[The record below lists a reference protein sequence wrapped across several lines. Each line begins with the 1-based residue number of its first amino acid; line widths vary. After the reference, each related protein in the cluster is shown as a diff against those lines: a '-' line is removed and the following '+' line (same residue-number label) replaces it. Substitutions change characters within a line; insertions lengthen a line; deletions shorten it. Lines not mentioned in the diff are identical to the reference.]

1 MFDSILQFVKEI
13 FIIGIISEI
22 FTARSDTKKYRNQIS
37 FITGLMIT
45 TVCLK
50 GVFNIINIDYSNK
63 QSNYFDQIGLF
74 SQELELKEF
83 NNKSSEPLYLQ
94 EYINTNTEFIEKIA
108 YEYGFNTLNTIINMD
123 GAEIDSIEVVVTGEK
138 NMDKCMELK
147 LELSELYELDL
158 SQIKV
163 YWRKK

>member
-1 MFDSILQFVKEI
+1 MFDLILQFVKEI

-22 FTARSDTKKYRNQIS
+22 FTALSDTKKYKNQIS

-50 GVFNIINIDYSNK
+50 GVLNIININYFNN

-74 SQELELKEF
+74 SQEIELKEI
-83 NNKSSEPLYLQ
+83 NNNSSEPLYLQ
-94 EYINTNTEFIEKIA
+94 EYINVNKEFIEKKV
-108 YEYGFNTLNTIINMD
+108 YEYGFSTLNTIINMD
-123 GAEIDSIEVVVTGEK
+123 GSEIDSIEVTVTGEN

-147 LELSELYELDL
+147 LELSDLYELDL

-163 YWRKK
+163 YWRKR

>member
-22 FTARSDTKKYRNQIS
+22 FTALSDTKKYRNQII

-74 SQELELKEF
+74 CQELELK
-83 NNKSSEPLYLQ
+83 
-94 EYINTNTEFIEKIA
+94 
-108 YEYGFNTLNTIINMD
+108 
-123 GAEIDSIEVVVTGEK
+123 
-138 NMDKCMELK
+138 
-147 LELSELYELDL
+147 
-158 SQIKV
+158 
-163 YWRKK
+163 

>member
-22 FTARSDTKKYRNQIS
+22 FTALSDTKKYRNQIS

-83 NNKSSEPLYLQ
+83 NKKSSEPLYLQ

-147 LELSELYELDL
+147 LELSELYGVDL

>member
-1 MFDSILQFVKEI
+1 
-13 FIIGIISEI
+13 
-22 FTARSDTKKYRNQIS
+22 
-37 FITGLMIT
+37 MIT

-50 GVFNIINIDYSNK
+50 CVLNIINIDYFNN

-74 SQELELKEF
+74 SQELELKEI
-83 NNKSSEPLYLQ
+83 NGNSSEPLYLQ
-94 EYINTNTEFIEKIA
+94 EYINANTEFIEKKA
-108 YEYGFNTLNTIINMD
+108 YEYGFSTLNTIINMD
-123 GAEIDSIEVVVTGEK
+123 GSEIDSIEVAVTGEN

-163 YWRKK
+163 YWRRR

>member
-22 FTARSDTKKYRNQIS
+22 FTALSDTKKYRNQIS

-63 QSNYFDQIGLF
+63 QSNHFDQIGLF

-83 NNKSSEPLYLQ
+83 NIAENFRLLYVAITRAKRRLYITVSQKSKYFNKMQDNDIS
-94 EYINTNTEFIEKIA
+94 
-108 YEYGFNTLNTIINMD
+108 IIFENLL
-123 GAEIDSIEVVVTGEK
+123 G
-138 NMDKCMELK
+138 
-147 LELSELYELDL
+147 
-158 SQIKV
+158 
-163 YWRKK
+163 

>member
-22 FTARSDTKKYRNQIS
+22 FTALSDTKKYRNQIS

-83 NNKSSEPLYLQ
+83 NKKSSEPLYLQ

-123 GAEIDSIEVVVTGEK
+123 GEEIDSIEVVVTGEK

>member
-1 MFDSILQFVKEI
+1 MFNLILQFVKEI

-22 FTARSDTKKYRNQIS
+22 FTALSDTKKYKNQIS

-50 GVFNIINIDYSNK
+50 GVLNIINIDYFNN

-74 SQELELKEF
+74 SQEIELKEI
-83 NNKSSEPLYLQ
+83 NNNSSEPLYLQ
-94 EYINTNTEFIEKIA
+94 EYINVNKEFIEKKV
-108 YEYGFNTLNTIINMD
+108 YEYGFSTLNTIINMD
-123 GAEIDSIEVVVTGEK
+123 GSEIDSVEVTVTGEN

-147 LELSELYELDL
+147 LELSDLYELDL

-163 YWRKK
+163 YWRKR

>member
-22 FTARSDTKKYRNQIS
+22 FTALSDTKKYRNQIS

-83 NNKSSEPLYLQ
+83 NKKSSEPLYLQ

-108 YEYGFNTLNTIINMD
+108 YEYGFNILNTIINMD